1 MITPLYQA
9 HQPPINKPENAHA
22 GLWFDRF
29 FNQYSSDWTLDSS
42 AKQAWIKKIVG
53 HTGDAKKLDA
63 FSNRQMALVSHLN
76 GASQRY
82 TSDWHF
88 ITGMGNSHPV
98 ENGFSWHP
106 TLAVPFLSGASVKG
120 LVRAWVE
127 LNDEGLSDALKAT
140 RLKSWFGT
148 EKKGDVADQAGDFIF
163 FDALPDE
170 PALLA
175 CDIMTPHGG
184 DWYSK
189 GDEASHNA
197 KNIPAD
203 WHEPVPVPFLVTKKT
218 SLVFHIA
225 PRAEAKNKELD
236 AILSALTNALDY
248 LGAGAKTSAGYGYF
262 SEDNQFAAK
271 RQEKQREQQQAQAN
285 AQRLASLSPFELSL
299 EEFLKTV
306 PEAEQDTRLLKA
318 LTDEKWQGDE
328 AKKVAEK
335 IQSLMQASD
344 KWMPDFTGSNRKRL
358 KLKERSTQVQT
369 YLKG

>member
-9 HQPPINKPENAHA
+9 HQPPINIPENAHA

-53 HTGDAKKLDA
+53 DTGDAKKLDA

-106 TLAVPFLSGASVKG
+106 TLAVPFLTGASVKG

-127 LNDEGLSDALKAT
+127 MNDEELKPEVLKQ
-140 RLKSWFGT
+140 RLKNWFGS
-148 EKKGDVADQAGDFIF
+148 EDKAKEADQTGDFIF
-163 FDALPDE
+163 FDALPDKQPE
-170 PALLA
+170 LA
-175 CDIMTPHGG
+175 CDIMTPHMGK
-184 DWYSK
+184 WYSE
-189 GDEASHNA
+189 GDKSSHDSSS
-197 KNIPAD
+197 IPAD
-203 WHEPVPVPFLVTKKT
+203 WHEPVPIPFLVTKNIE
-218 SLVFHIA
+218 LVFHIA
-225 PRAEAKNKELD
+225 PRAGAKNKELD
-236 AILSALTNALDY
+236 AVLSALTNALDY

-271 RQEKQREQQQAQAN
+271 LQEKQREQQQAQAN

-328 AKKVAEK
+328 AEKVAEK